1 MSLTGLP
8 LLLYYLYLPWQSC
21 LTFLPRDQKKRWWWC
36 IPDEKRLQEINR
48 VTPLK
53 EWQTQRES
61 KVKKREEMHQEILQ
75 LFFSS
80 RHVFLNLLVSFPWI
94 TFPPPVSVSVKMA
107 FKGSVCGSFIKDGV
121 VCPVSSHLMV
131 LILMLILML
140 VISYI
145 FLNFD
150 QDNKMK
156 KNDFCSVMFFS
167 PPHSSLISYLEVSLL
182 FHNND
187 FLASECPFICSS
199 QVAIHGSKSNKR
211 PFPFHSFL
219 FLLASSFSLSISLFL
234 PFDDVMEY
242 DMSVSFLSLSLH
254 PDSALKLNT
263 LAKRDKFL
271 SLFSS
276 HPKRRGGRSGWRRW
290 WRWRRIC
297 SVSSSSLFQARID
310 SLFTC
315 VLFSC
320 HFDHFYS
327 LSISR
332 KNADYFSLMFTS
344 SRFFFQSI
352 CFPSRCLCYL
362 LASSSSLDSHLEF
375 RLFPSLFTLISWSTP
390 FSVISFLYFAH
401 PASFIPCLV
410 CHHLR
415 RRRCRLERER
425 DTQVIE
431 MRWREWEGGKAMIF
445 LMKKGKCDESKKTV

>member
-1 MSLTGLP
+1 MTFVLSCSSLP
-8 LLLYYLYLPWQSC
+8 LILPLFHILRS
-21 LTFLPRDQKKRWWWC
+21 LSSSIIMTFLPPNVPLSVRV
-36 IPDEKRLQEINR
+36 RLQSMEAR
-48 VTPLK
+48 VT
-53 EWQTQRES
+53 RG
-61 KVKKREEMHQEILQ
+61 H
-75 LFFSS
+75 
-80 RHVFLNLLVSFPWI
+80 
-94 TFPPPVSVSVKMA
+94 
-107 FKGSVCGSFIKDGV
+107 
-121 VCPVSSHLMV
+121 
-131 LILMLILML
+131 
-140 VISYI
+140 
-145 FLNFD
+145 
-150 QDNKMK
+150 
-156 KNDFCSVMFFS
+156 
-167 PPHSSLISYLEVSLL
+167 
-182 FHNND
+182 
-187 FLASECPFICSS
+187 
-199 QVAIHGSKSNKR
+199 
-211 PFPFHSFL
+211 FHSFL
-219 FLLASSFSLSISLFL
+219 FPLASSFSLSISLFL

-352 CFPSRCLCYL
+352 CFPSQCLCYL

-415 RRRCRLERER
+415 RRRCRLERHKWLRCDDENER
-425 DTQVIE
+425 EEKQWFSWWKKESVTNRRRQYNKLPSIALLQSHHLFHLIMAFIYLPNKVMSRRKSRHDSCQGDSIASSLEYEV
-431 MRWREWEGGKAMIF
+431 WRDSFRF
-445 LMKKGKCDESKKTV
+445 LLLFLYFSCLRNESLDEDFQATTATSSSLNL

>member
-1 MSLTGLP
+1 M
-8 LLLYYLYLPWQSC
+8 
-21 LTFLPRDQKKRWWWC
+21 
-36 IPDEKRLQEINR
+36 
-48 VTPLK
+48 
-53 EWQTQRES
+53 
-61 KVKKREEMHQEILQ
+61 
-75 LFFSS
+75 
-80 RHVFLNLLVSFPWI
+80 
-94 TFPPPVSVSVKMA
+94 
-107 FKGSVCGSFIKDGV
+107 

-276 HPKRRGGRSGWRRW
+276 HPKRRGGRSGWRR
-290 WRWRRIC
+290 
-297 SVSSSSLFQARID
+297 
-310 SLFTC
+310 
-315 VLFSC
+315 
-320 HFDHFYS
+320 
-327 LSISR
+327 
-332 KNADYFSLMFTS
+332 
-344 SRFFFQSI
+344 
-352 CFPSRCLCYL
+352 
-362 LASSSSLDSHLEF
+362 
-375 RLFPSLFTLISWSTP
+375 
-390 FSVISFLYFAH
+390 
-401 PASFIPCLV
+401 
-410 CHHLR
+410 
-415 RRRCRLERER
+415 
-425 DTQVIE
+425 
-431 MRWREWEGGKAMIF
+431 
-445 LMKKGKCDESKKTV
+445 